1 MDSKYRYKLLQ
12 SFAPPFIDDGKEE
25 PDSHVVECCVKIP
38 VAVVYKK
45 GIAIYH
51 KYKGNDYY
59 RLVPLSLEKLVD
71 KHIIEKTSKK

>member
-12 SFAPPFIDDGKEE
+12 LFAPPFIDDGKEE

-45 GIAIYH
+45 GIA
-51 KYKGNDYY
+51 N
-59 RLVPLSLEKLVD
+59 
-71 KHIIEKTSKK
+71 IINTKVMTIIG